1 MAKSGN
7 SRKAGS
13 LHRPG
18 PYQLEA
24 AIQALHAEAAS
35 VGATDW
41 EQILVLY
48 DMLVAIAP
56 SPVVRM
62 NRAIAVRFLHGTA
75 AAPAELDTLADAL
88 SGYHLFHSARA
99 RMLLDLGRREQA
111 RAAESAAL
119 QLTWNPVEGTP
130 VQGRLFQ

>member
-1 MAKSGN
+1 MIE
-7 SRKAGS
+7 KAGS
-13 LHRPG
+13 FHCPG

-24 AIQALHAEAAS
+24 AIQALHAEAPS

-62 NRAIAVRFLHGTA
+62 NRAIAVRFRHGPA
-75 AAPAELDTLADAL
+75 AALADLDTLADAL

-111 RAAESAAL
+111 RAAESEAL
-119 QLTWNPVEGTP
+119 QLTWNPAERALI
-130 VQGRLFQ
+130 QGRLFQ